1 MASAE
6 PGLGLLLH
14 LLSGVRA
21 WAGVGLW
28 KGQFQRYGQEGP
40 PAYPTSQGERAWQ
53 DGLREGQVL
62 LLVELT
68 PSWVVWFC
76 QGLQFSELYLTGV
89 QDGVGFAQV
98 PHNVTNSR
106 PQVPSQEPA

>member
-28 KGQFQRYGQEGP
+28 KGQFQRYGQ
-40 PAYPTSQGERAWQ
+40 

-76 QGLQFSELYLTGV
+76 QGLQFSELYLTEV